1 MLKIGE
7 SLSLTDRQQFREW
20 LVENHQI
27 KKEIWLVIYK
37 KSSGKPTISYNEAVE
52 EALCFG
58 WVDSM
63 VKSID
68 AEKYVQRFTP
78 RRRVSNWTEA
88 NKAKARRLIQ
98 EGKMTEA
105 GKAVLPSSK
114 SPYVKFRGL
123 ALNIKIQLLPS
134 GTLSYLLIF
143 IPT

>member
-1 MLKIGE
+1 VDINRYNSTAFHGRWKLKISE
-7 SLSLTDRQQFREW
+7 SLSLTDCQQFREW
-20 LVENHQI
+20 LAENHQI

-78 RRRVSNWTEA
+78 RCRVSNWTEA

-105 GKAVLPSSK
+105 GKAVLP
-114 SPYVKFRGL
+114 PDMEV
-123 ALNIKIQLLPS
+123 
-134 GTLSYLLIF
+134 
-143 IPT
+143 

>member
-1 MLKIGE
+1 MKISE
-7 SLSLTDRQQFREW
+7 SLFLTDCQQFCEW

-68 AEKYVQRFTP
+68 KEKYVQRFTP

-105 GKAVLPSSK
+105 GKAVLP
-114 SPYVKFRGL
+114 PDMEV
-123 ALNIKIQLLPS
+123 
-134 GTLSYLLIF
+134 
-143 IPT
+143 

>member
-1 MLKIGE
+1 LKISE
-7 SLSLTDRQQFREW
+7 SLSLTDCQQFREW
-20 LVENHQI
+20 LAENHQI

-78 RRRVSNWTEA
+78 RCRVSNWTEA

-105 GKAVLPSSK
+105 GKAVLP
-114 SPYVKFRGL
+114 PDMVV
-123 ALNIKIQLLPS
+123 
-134 GTLSYLLIF
+134 
-143 IPT
+143 

>member
-1 MLKIGE
+1 MKISE
-7 SLSLTDRQQFREW
+7 SLSLTDCQQFREW
-20 LVENHQI
+20 LAENHQI

-88 NKAKARRLIQ
+88 NKAKTRKLIR

-105 GKAVLPSSK
+105 GKAVLP
-114 SPYVKFRGL
+114 PDLEV
-123 ALNIKIQLLPS
+123 
-134 GTLSYLLIF
+134 
-143 IPT
+143 

>member
-1 MLKIGE
+1 VDINRYNSTAFHGRRTLKIDE
-7 SLSLTDRQQFREW
+7 SLSLTDCQQFRKW
-20 LVENHQI
+20 LAENHQI

-37 KSSGKPTISYNEAVE
+37 KSSGKPTISFNEAVE

-68 AEKYVQRFTP
+68 TEKYVQLFTP

-105 GKAVLPSSK
+105 GKAVLP
-114 SPYVKFRGL
+114 PDMEV
-123 ALNIKIQLLPS
+123 
-134 GTLSYLLIF
+134 
-143 IPT
+143 

>member
-1 MLKIGE
+1 MKIGE
-7 SLSLTDRQQFREW
+7 SLSLTDCQQFREW
-20 LVENHQI
+20 LAENHQI

-88 NKAKARRLIQ
+88 NKAKARKLIQ

-105 GKAVLPSSK
+105 GKAVLP
-114 SPYVKFRGL
+114 PDLEV
-123 ALNIKIQLLPS
+123 
-134 GTLSYLLIF
+134 
-143 IPT
+143 

>member
-1 MLKIGE
+1 MKISE
-7 SLSLTDRQQFREW
+7 SLSLTDCQQFREW

-68 AEKYVQRFTP
+68 TEKYVQRFTP

-105 GKAVLPSSK
+105 GKAVLP
-114 SPYVKFRGL
+114 PDMVV
-123 ALNIKIQLLPS
+123 
-134 GTLSYLLIF
+134 
-143 IPT
+143 